1 MGYLTGSNTPQALKA
16 MALVGE
22 HNRTVEYIRN
32 NKNLTPKGKQKQIGA
47 NYLQHKQQI
56 TALEAEDKAA
66 RTSKADSLRRSLFG
80 LSGSSDA
87 NATIS
92 YRDAQDRVA
101 AIDSEEK
108 ALELLD
114 RADLSNDEILTKAIV
129 GKAAEAGWGNLVNTY
144 TAKHPYYGSK
154 LQERQPPQRRNQ
166 YRRRNE
172 PRHELHPHRPG
183 RNHQAQR
190 RHDRKPRRRGIDP
203 TPSSEGPR

>member
-1 MGYLTGSNTPQALKA
+1 MGNLIGSNTPQAQKA
-16 MALVGE
+16 MNLIGE

-32 NKNLTPKGKQKQIGA
+32 NRNLTPEGQRKQIAA
-47 NYLQHKQQI
+47 NYLQYKKQI
-56 TALEAEDKAA
+56 AALEAEDKAA
-66 RTSKADSLRRSLFG
+66 RASKADSLRRTLFG
-80 LSGSSDA
+80 LSSSDA

-101 AIDSEEK
+101 AIKDEAQ

-154 LQERQPPQRRNQ
+154 LQELAKIHQDETSIVGVMNHAMSYNLSAPA
-166 YRRRNE
+166 E
-172 PRHELHPHRPG
+172 IARH
-183 RNHQAQR
+183 
-190 RHDRKPRRRGIDP
+190 
-203 TPSSEGPR
+203 SEGMIETLAGEA